1 MEREYDAKRD
11 GAYSQMLSGTIA
23 EKLSLR
29 PQVVAEWANK
39 VGLTIS
45 DKIDL
50 LMEIGPNPTCTLAD
64 RILCA
69 VVNDVP
75 IEDISL

>member
-1 MEREYDAKRD
+1 MEREFDIKRD
-11 GAYSQMLSGTIA
+11 EIYSQMLSGTIA

-29 PQVVAEWANK
+29 PQAVAEWANK

-50 LMEIGPNPTCTLAD
+50 LREIGPKPNLHTC
-64 RILCA
+64 R
-69 VVNDVP
+69 
-75 IEDISL
+75 

>member
-1 MEREYDAKRD
+1 MERKFDSKRD
-11 GAYSQMLSGTIA
+11 EVYSQMLSGTIA
-23 EKLSLR
+23 EKLALR
-29 PQVVAEWANK
+29 PQAVAEWANK

-50 LMEIGPNPTCTLAD
+50 LREIGPNPTCTLGD
-64 RILCA
+64 RVLCA

-75 IEDISL
+75 IEDITL

>member
-1 MEREYDAKRD
+1 MEREFDIKRD
-11 GAYSQMLSGTIA
+11 EIYSQMLSGTIA

-29 PQVVAEWANK
+29 PQAVAEWANK

-50 LMEIGPNPTCTLAD
+50 LREIGTNPTCTLAD

-75 IEDISL
+75 IEEISL